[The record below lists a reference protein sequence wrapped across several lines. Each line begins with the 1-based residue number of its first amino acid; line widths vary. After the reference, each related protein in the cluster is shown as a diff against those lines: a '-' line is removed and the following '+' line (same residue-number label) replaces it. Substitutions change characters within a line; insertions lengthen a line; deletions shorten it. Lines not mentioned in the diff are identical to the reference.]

1 MKPLATELLLLMVNS
16 KIEQEVK
23 KMTKSQCYNEI
34 SRNRQLINQYQNE
47 INTLNREIRELNDT
61 KSKVSTLKS
70 TLSSCKNT
78 SVNRLSSTSMV
89 MRINSKIVNKF
100 CNNMNT
106 LFAGAEYN
114 SVNNGLANGLTRIE
128 EEITRKQN
136 RIRTLGNSIDN
147 CNNTISNMNATIR
160 RIEAQERE
168 EARRR
173 AEERRRAE
181 SASNG

>member
-1 MKPLATELLLLMVNS
+1 
-16 KIEQEVK
+16 
-23 KMTKSQCYNEI
+23 MTKSQCYNEI

-114 SVNNGLANGLTRIE
+114 L
-128 EEITRKQN
+128 RKFY
-136 RIRTLGNSIDN
+136 
-147 CNNTISNMNATIR
+147 
-160 RIEAQERE
+160 
-168 EARRR
+168 
-173 AEERRRAE
+173 
-181 SASNG
+181 